1 MIEEKSCR
9 HIKEKITGESLFIY
23 RVHLSLSKKTVR
35 WPFSNILYDE
45 LSYGM
50 ESLREINIW
59 IICIN
64 DSGVLLTNILCII
77 WHMWPT
83 MVTRLPDKS
92 FISGC
97 CLWSNC
103 YFRYVGTCLHL
114 QNNLFFLISC
124 QSLKNSSRG
133 KKRPEPKGLL
143 NQAKKE
149 MLPEKKTGVPAA
161 GLKVMCLLNGNRSL
175 QGQNSGRRVPSLH
188 NSVFP
193 HFGQTA
199 MNREQNGFWGWIH
212 FMDIN
217 P

>member
-1 MIEEKSCR
+1 MTVLKYIVWWVKLWNGKSER
-9 HIKEKITGESLFIY
+9 DKHM
-23 RVHLSLSKKTVR
+23 
-35 WPFSNILYDE
+35 NNLYQWFRCLADKHFVYN
-45 LSYGM
+45 LAHVTHYG
-50 ESLREINIW
+50 
-59 IICIN
+59 
-64 DSGVLLTNILCII
+64 
-77 WHMWPT
+77 HK
-83 MVTRLPDKS
+83 VTRQKL
-92 FISGC
+92 